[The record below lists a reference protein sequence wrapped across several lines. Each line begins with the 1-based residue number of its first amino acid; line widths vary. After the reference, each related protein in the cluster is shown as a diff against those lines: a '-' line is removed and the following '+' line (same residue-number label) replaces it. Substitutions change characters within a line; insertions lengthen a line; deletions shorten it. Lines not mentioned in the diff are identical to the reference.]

1 MKRTTLVVLCLLSV
15 ILVAYCQ
22 NYYWYKGKQIPL
34 KIGRQRYILY
44 EDSDKT
50 NLDIPHIIAEGDIAD
65 YKDKKLKWGIVEQV
79 TPITSNNVAYQIPS
93 FYCFDTNRS
102 LLVTHR
108 FYVKLKS
115 EGNLSF
121 LQNMV
126 HMYNAEIEEEALD
139 LWYVIR
145 CGLYSQYNALELA
158 NIFYESGS
166 FAATEP
172 EFIFT
177 AQPNCVNDPQF
188 FLQWN
193 LKNTGSY
200 GPISEG
206 IDINYCEAHSLTT
219 GNSSVIIGLYDNG
232 VELTHPDINIHSF
245 SYNVNTESSPSAVL
259 YNGEKTYH
267 ATACAGIISAK
278 TDNHLGVA
286 GIAPDCPV
294 MSLSYDHTTAR
305 RIKKGF
311 ITAADNGCAVINCA
325 WNLDGTSHFV
335 DEGISYALTHGRSGK
350 GCVVVF
356 SAGNEDCNNIN
367 YPANSNDSII
377 VVGAISP
384 CGERKDSTTSC
395 DADFSWG
402 SNYGSVL
409 DVMAPGNIIPT
420 TDLVGSAGA
429 STFDYVASFGGTS
442 AACSHVAAIAGL
454 ILSVNPNLTQKQVAD
469 IIESTAQK
477 VGNYNYT
484 THSGRP
490 NGTWNNEMGYGLVDA
505 HAAVF
510 AAIDMKISG
519 IDKLCS
525 SAYYGLQNVPSSASI
540 SWSYETNIQQ
550 IGNYPVLQL
559 SNTSSSSILVQRGSY
574 QPSYGS
580 AILYSGYVTLKAT
593 VTHEGLS
600 RTFSKTI
607 LLHQDIAPTFP
618 IGSLSQIGWQES
630 RTFTINN
637 CANVSDN
644 YLKWVITMPNETTST
659 TYYGR
664 SKTITPTHPGTLNI
678 KLYNLEN
685 CSTALHSNYNIVVDW
700 RIPVE
705 PILLFP
711 NPVTTE
717 TVEVHVVDKNYAK
730 RIERGDAESPQLLD
744 YTLELW
750 DDNSRFVKSIN
761 SSLKGEEDI
770 VKMDVSGLLNGIYI
784 LNLKMQDKITFTNKM
799 IINH

>member
-1 MKRTTLVVLCLLSV
+1 MKRTIHIISCLLCV
-15 ILVAYCQ
+15 ISAAYGQ
-22 NYYWYKGKQIPL
+22 NYYWYKGQQIPL
-34 KIGRQRYILY
+34 KIGNQRYILY
-44 EDSDKT
+44 EDNNKTDSDFPQV
-50 NLDIPHIIAEGDIAD
+50 IEGGAIAD

-79 TPITSNNVAYQIPS
+79 TPVASKDVVYQIPS
-93 FYCFDTNRS
+93 FHCYDTNKN

-115 EGNLSF
+115 EDNLSS
-121 LQNMV
+121 LQEMV
-126 HMYNAEIEEEALD
+126 HIYNAEIEEGILD

-145 CGLYSQYNALELA
+145 CGLNSQYNALELA

-200 GPISEG
+200 GPTSGG
-206 IDINYCEAHSLTT
+206 IDINYCEAHSLTA
-219 GNSSVIIGLYDNG
+219 GNPSVIIGVYDNG
-232 VELTHPDINIHSF
+232 VELTHPDINLHSF

-259 YNGEKTYH
+259 YNNGFQSH

-294 MSLSYDHTTAR
+294 MSLSFDHTTAK

-311 ITAADNGCAVINCA
+311 ITAADSGCAVINCA

-335 DEGISYALTHGRSGK
+335 DEGISYALTQGRNGK

-356 SAGNEDCNNIN
+356 SAGNLDCNNIN

-395 DADFSWG
+395 DADHTWG
-402 SNYGSVL
+402 SNYGSAL
-409 DVMAPGNIIPT
+409 DVMAPGTIIPT

-429 STFDYVASFGGTS
+429 STLDYTANFGGTS
-442 AACSHVAAIAGL
+442 SACSHVAAIAGL

-477 VGNYNYT
+477 VGSYYYT
-484 THSGRP
+484 TQSGRP

-510 AAIDMKISG
+510 AALDMKITG

-525 SAYYGLQNVPSSASI
+525 SAYYGLQNVPSSSTI
-540 SWSYETNIQQ
+540 SWSYETDIQQ

-559 SNTSSSSILVQRGSY
+559 SNTTSPTIMVQRGSY
-574 QPSYGS
+574 LPLHGP

-593 VTHEGLS
+593 VTHEGIS

-607 LLHQDIAPTFP
+607 LLHQDIEPTLP
-618 IGSLSQIGWQES
+618 ISSLLQMGWQES

-637 CANVSDN
+637 CTDVSDSN
-644 YLKWVITMPNETTST
+644 LKWVITMPNATTST

-664 SKTITPTHPGTLNI
+664 SKMITPTHPGTLNI

-685 CSTALHSNYNIVVDW
+685 CSTTLHSNYNIVVNW
-700 RIPVE
+700 LIPVD
-705 PILLFP
+705 PILLYP
-711 NPVTTE
+711 NPVTTG
-717 TVEVHVVDKNYAK
+717 TVEIQVKDQNYAK
-730 RIERGDAESPQLLD
+730 RLAAGDEETTQSMD

-750 DDNSRFVKSIN
+750 DDNSRFVKKIS
-761 SSLKGEEDI
+761 SSLDGEEDI
-770 VKMDVSGLLNGIYI
+770 VKMDVSALQNGIYI
-784 LNLKMQDKITFTNKM
+784 LILKIQDKIACTNKM
-799 IINH
+799 IINL